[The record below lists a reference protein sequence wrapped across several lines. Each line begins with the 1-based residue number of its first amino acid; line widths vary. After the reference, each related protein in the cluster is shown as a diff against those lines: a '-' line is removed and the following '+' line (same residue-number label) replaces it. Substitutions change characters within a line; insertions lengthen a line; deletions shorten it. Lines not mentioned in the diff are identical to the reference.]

1 MMGKG
6 TSEVSAA
13 AEAAAEGAVDKSTW
27 LSRHTSV
34 ATRLAVAVLL
44 VSIVP
49 LLGSVIIAQ
58 INVGESTDD
67 LVRLRLDAYA
77 DTSVNELANY
87 VAEVESGVR
96 ILGASRST
104 AEAVRQFA
112 AAGSELAELSAEDVE
127 DEEAALLEYYAVVF
141 NPALESVRGES
152 VDASEFSF
160 TDPGAI
166 YLQSAWIAQNPF
178 ELLKKGLLTDA
189 GDGTTWTEVHRE
201 FHPGLRET
209 ADRFGY
215 SDLYL
220 VEPENNIVVYSV
232 GKDNTLATSL
242 NSGPY
247 ASTALA
253 KAVRSASDLLEPSLA
268 VEDFAAFAPALDEP
282 VAFLATPL
290 IEDGEL
296 MGVLA
301 VSVTSDGIS
310 DVLTRAWREG
320 RRDTTGEV
328 YLVGQDRRMRSI
340 SREFVEDPEA
350 YLSRVEEIGDVDPID
365 LNRMAALETTVVFQP
380 VDSVA
385 VRSGLSGETGIV
397 EGQNYLEEEVVTAY
411 RQVPSEFDWLL
422 VTEIG
427 STELAQPVSD
437 LNRQAVVMTAV
448 FVVLITFIAVSWA
461 NWFVS
466 PLRRISSAL
475 QRVAEGKAMASIPRS
490 GAREFR
496 SLAVSIDEMV
506 ITLGQRTAASTKAIA
521 NKVETLRALLPPA
534 AVNRINEGSRQLV
547 ETSQQASVAAVS
559 IAGLAEIA
567 AELSQDSRRE
577 IINMF
582 VDEADALADL
592 NGLERVKMTGD
603 GYFAVC
609 GTGTPYLDHTQR
621 TLTFAAQLRDALSR
635 YGQDNDLS
643 ISMKAGIDS
652 GTVTVGLI
660 GDTRLV
666 YDLWGEAV
674 DNASMLARIAQNGEI
689 LMTKAAKDRTSM
701 GSVQVDA
708 PGLGELEAYRVT
720 ISNNQGAST

>member
-1 MMGKG
+1 MGKG
-6 TSEVSAA
+6 TSEGSAA
-13 AEAAAEGAVDKSTW
+13 AENAAEGTVDKSTW

-34 ATRLAVAVLL
+34 ATRLAVAVLF

-58 INVGESTDD
+58 INAGESTDE
-67 LVRLRLDAYA
+67 LLRLRFDSYA
-77 DTSVNELANY
+77 DTSMNELANY
-87 VAEVESGVR
+87 VVEVESGVR

-104 AEAVRQFA
+104 AEAVRQFSDA
-112 AAGSELAELSAEDVE
+112 ASELAELSAEDVE
-127 DEEAALLEYYAVVF
+127 DEEVALLEYYSGVF
-141 NPALESVRGES
+141 TPALESVRGES
-152 VDASEFSF
+152 VDSAKFAF
-160 TDPGAI
+160 TDPGSI
-166 YLQSAWIAQNPF
+166 YVQSVWIAQNPF
-178 ELLKKGLLTDA
+178 ELGEKDLLTDA
-189 GDGTTWTEVHRE
+189 GDGTTWTAVHRE
-201 FHPGLRET
+201 IHPVLRET

-220 VEPENNIVVYSV
+220 IEPENNIVVYSV

-253 KAVRSASDLLEPSLA
+253 KAVRSASDFLEPALV
-268 VEDFAAFAPALDEP
+268 VEDFTAFVPALDEP
-282 VAFLATPL
+282 IAFLATPL

-301 VSVTSDGIS
+301 VSLTSDGIS

-320 RRDTTGEV
+320 RQESTGEV

-340 SREFVEDPEA
+340 SRAFVEDPEA
-350 YLSRVEEIGDVDPID
+350 YLRQMKEIGDVDQID
-365 LNRMAALETTVVFQP
+365 LNRMAALDTTVLFQP
-380 VDSVA
+380 VDTVA
-385 VRSGLSGETGIV
+385 VRSGLSGESGVV
-397 EGQNYLEEEVVTAY
+397 EGQNYLDEEVVTAY
-411 RQVPSEFDWLL
+411 RQVPSEFDWIL
-422 VTEIG
+422 VTEMVG
-427 STELAQPVSD
+427 TELTQPVSD
-437 LNRQAVVMTAV
+437 LNRQAIVITAV
-448 FVVLITFIAVSWA
+448 FVVLVTFLAVSWA

-466 PLRRISSAL
+466 PLRRISRAL
-475 QRVAEGKAMASIPRS
+475 HRVAEGKAMASIPRS

-506 ITLGQRTAASTKAIA
+506 IMLGQRTAASTKAIA

-547 ETSQQASVAAVS
+547 ETAQQASVAAVS
-559 IAGLAEIA
+559 VAGLAEIA
-567 AELSQDSRRE
+567 AELSPDSRRE
-577 IINMF
+577 IVNMF
-582 VDEADALADL
+582 VDEADALANL

-609 GTGTPYLDHTQR
+609 GTETPYLDHAQR
-621 TLTFAAQLRDALSR
+621 TLTFTAQLRDALGR
-635 YGQDNDLS
+635 FGQENDLS
-643 ISMKAGIDS
+643 ISMSAGIDS

-674 DNASMLARIAQNGEI
+674 DSASMLARIAQSGEI
-689 LMTKAAKDRTSM
+689 LMTKATRDRTSI

-720 ISNNQGAST
+720 TSNSQEAST

>member
-1 MMGKG
+1 
-6 TSEVSAA
+6 
-13 AEAAAEGAVDKSTW
+13 
-27 LSRHTSV
+27 
-34 ATRLAVAVLL
+34 
-44 VSIVP
+44 
-49 LLGSVIIAQ
+49 
-58 INVGESTDD
+58 
-67 LVRLRLDAYA
+67 
-77 DTSVNELANY
+77 
-87 VAEVESGVR
+87 
-96 ILGASRST
+96 
-104 AEAVRQFA
+104 
-112 AAGSELAELSAEDVE
+112 
-127 DEEAALLEYYAVVF
+127 
-141 NPALESVRGES
+141 
-152 VDASEFSF
+152 
-160 TDPGAI
+160 
-166 YLQSAWIAQNPF
+166 
-178 ELLKKGLLTDA
+178 
-189 GDGTTWTEVHRE
+189 
-201 FHPGLRET
+201 
-209 ADRFGY
+209 
-215 SDLYL
+215 
-220 VEPENNIVVYSV
+220 
-232 GKDNTLATSL
+232 
-242 NSGPY
+242 
-247 ASTALA
+247 
-253 KAVRSASDLLEPSLA
+253 
-268 VEDFAAFAPALDEP
+268 

-340 SREFVEDPEA
+340 SREFVEDPEE

-385 VRSGLSGETGIV
+385 IRSGLSGETGIV

-422 VTEIG
+422 VTEFG

-437 LNRQAVVMTAV
+437 LNRQAIVMTAV
-448 FVVLITFIAVSWA
+448 FVVLVTFIAVSWA

-475 QRVAEGKAMASIPRS
+475 QRVVEGKAMASIHRS

-567 AELSQDSRRE
+567 AELSPDSRRE

-609 GTGTPYLDHTQR
+609 GTESPYLDHTQR

-643 ISMKAGIDS
+643 ISMNAGIDS

-674 DNASMLARIAQNGEI
+674 DNASILARIAQNGEI
-689 LMTKAAKDRTSM
+689 LMTKAAKDRTSI

>member
-6 TSEVSAA
+6 TSEGSAA
-13 AEAAAEGAVDKSTW
+13 AEDAAEGAVDKSTW

-58 INVGESTDD
+58 INAGESTDE
-67 LVRLRLDAYA
+67 LVRARFDSYA
-77 DTSVNELANY
+77 DTSINELANY
-87 VAEVESGVR
+87 VVEIESGVR

-112 AAGSELAELSAEDVE
+112 AATSELAELSAEDVE
-127 DEEAALLEYYAVVF
+127 DEEVALLEYYSGVF

-152 VDASEFSF
+152 VDAAEFAF
-160 TDPGAI
+160 TDPGSI
-166 YLQSAWIAQNPF
+166 YVQSVWIAQNPF
-178 ELLKKGLLTDA
+178 ELGEKGLLTDA
-189 GDGTTWTEVHRE
+189 GDGTTWTAVHRE
-201 FHPGLRET
+201 IHPFLRET

-220 VEPENNIVVYSV
+220 VEPENNVVVYSV

-253 KAVRSASDLLEPSLA
+253 KAVRSASDLLEPALV
-268 VEDFAAFAPALDEP
+268 VEDFTAFVPALDEP
-282 VAFLATPL
+282 MAFLATPL

-301 VSVTSDGIS
+301 VSLTSDGIS

-320 RRDTTGEV
+320 RRESTGEV

-340 SREFVEDPEA
+340 SRAFVEDPEA
-350 YLSRVEEIGDVDPID
+350 YLGRMEEIGDVDQID
-365 LNRMAALETTVVFQP
+365 LNRMAALDTTVLFQP
-380 VDSVA
+380 VDTVA
-385 VRSGLSGETGIV
+385 VRSGLSGDSGVV
-397 EGQNYLEEEVVTAY
+397 EGQNYLDEEVVTAY
-411 RQVPSEFDWLL
+411 RQVPSEFDWIL
-422 VTEIG
+422 VTEMV
-427 STELAQPVSD
+427 STEFAQPVSD
-437 LNRQAVVMTAV
+437 LNRQAIVITAV
-448 FVVLITFIAVSWA
+448 FVVLVTFITVSWA

-466 PLRRISSAL
+466 PLRRISGAL
-475 QRVAEGKAMASIPRS
+475 HRVAEGKAMASIPRS

-506 ITLGQRTAASTKAIA
+506 IMLGQRTAASTKAIA

-567 AELSQDSRRE
+567 AELSPDSRRE
-577 IINMF
+577 IVNMF
-582 VDEADALADL
+582 VDEADALANL

-609 GTGTPYLDHTQR
+609 GTETPYLDHAQR
-621 TLTFAAQLRDALSR
+621 TLTFTAQLRDALGR
-635 YGQDNDLS
+635 FGQENDLS
-643 ISMKAGIDS
+643 ISMSAGIDS

-674 DNASMLARIAQNGEI
+674 DSASKLARIAQSGEI
-689 LMTKAAKDRTSM
+689 LMTKATRDRTSI

-708 PGLGELEAYRVT
+708 PGLGELEAYRVMT
-720 ISNNQGAST
+720 LNSQEAST